1 VVGSFLGIL
10 GINHD
15 NIRSL
20 RRHQNEIWMR
30 DLVSFA
36 AYSSNLVG
44 HERHSVIE
52 FANRFD
58 YHDTRIILA
67 YRVFKIYA
75 TRASSPC
82 DANSVVTSSKPAVF
96 VI

>member
-1 VVGSFLGIL
+1 MSYLRPLASLSSLLAIERRSALNSQRADVVGSFLRIL

-36 AYSSNLVG
+36 AYSANFVG
-44 HERHSVIE
+44 HKRYSVIE
-52 FANRFD
+52 FANGFD
-58 YHDTRIILA
+58 YHE
-67 YRVFKIYA
+67 
-75 TRASSPC
+75 
-82 DANSVVTSSKPAVF
+82 
-96 VI
+96 